1 MPCPTSSVERLTA
14 AIEAA
19 LAALPSG
26 RLVVGYS
33 GGMDSSLLLHCA
45 ARSEIARARGLCA
58 LHVHHGLHPDAD
70 AWAAHARARA
80 QALGVDCAVVRV
92 QVDPRGQ
99 GIEAAAREARLA
111 AFADALTHGGAVL
124 LAHHQD
130 DQAET
135 LLLRLLRGAAVDG
148 LGAMRA
154 VRAHGA
160 GLLVRPWL
168 DRPRALLRAAAQ
180 EAGIEWIE
188 DPANAD
194 PKHDRSWLRQQAWP
208 LLAAR
213 FPALG
218 ERLARLAGHAASVS
232 DEIEALA
239 AGQLDRLCAGD
250 PHSLSVGG
258 LLTLSDA
265 LFGAVLRRH
274 ARQFGVHP
282 LGFHEL
288 RRLREEVLLAR
299 PDANPVLRQDGH
311 QYRRYRDRIYL
322 LADAAVLPMGDRVID
337 WPSGQASIVLPGGLG
352 ELALESA
359 AGQALPATVDLQ
371 VRWRRGGECIRPSG
385 KPHTRELRL
394 LFQEQGVP
402 PWQRERVPLLWQ
414 GKELLAAVGVA
425 TSARLAELLPGAE
438 LRLR

>member
-1 MPCPTSSVERLTA
+1 VPCLSPTEQLIA

-19 LAALPSG
+19 LAVLPPG
-26 RLVVGYS
+26 PAIVGYS

-45 ARSEIARARGLCA
+45 ARSERVRVRGLRA

-70 AWAAHARARA
+70 AWAAHARTRA
-80 QALGVDCAVVRV
+80 QALGIACDVVRV
-92 QVDPRGQ
+92 RVDPRGQ

-111 AFADALTHGGAVL
+111 AFAEALSGGGAML

-135 LLLRLLRGAAVDG
+135 LLLRLLRGASVDG

-160 GLLVRPWL
+160 GLILRPWL
-168 DRPRALLRAAAQ
+168 DQPRAQLHQAAQ
-180 EAGIEWIE
+180 ELGIAWVE

-239 AGQLDRLCAGD
+239 AAQLERLGGGD
-250 PHSLSVGG
+250 PASLSADG
-258 LLTLSDA
+258 LLDLSDA
-265 LFGAVLRRH
+265 LFGAVLRRQ
-274 ARQFGVHP
+274 ARRLGVHP
-282 LGFHEL
+282 PGFHEL
-288 RRLREEVLLAR
+288 RRIRAEVLLAK
-299 PDANPVLRQDGH
+299 PDANPVLRQDGFE
-311 QYRRYRDRIYL
+311 YRRYRDRLYL
-322 LADAAVLPMGDRVID
+322 LDQRSAAPIGELTIE
-337 WPSGQASIVLPGGLG
+337 WPAGQPAVQLPGGLG
-352 ELALESA
+352 MLALVDAVGDAVPA
-359 AGQALPATVDLQ
+359 AVDL
-371 VRWRRGGECIRPSG
+371 RIGWRRGGERIRPVGSA
-385 KPHTRELRL
+385 HTRELRL

-402 PWQRERVPLLWQ
+402 PWRRERIPLLWH
-414 GKELLAAVGVA
+414 GGELLAAVGVA
-425 TSARLAELLPGAE
+425 SSARLAELLPGAE
-438 LRLR
+438 LRLH

>member
-1 MPCPTSSVERLTA
+1 MPCLSPTEQLIA

-19 LAALPSG
+19 LAALPPG
-26 RLVVGYS
+26 PAIVGYS

-45 ARSEIARARGLCA
+45 ARSERVRGRGLRA

-70 AWAAHARARA
+70 AWAAHARTRA
-80 QALGVDCAVVRV
+80 QALGIACDVVRV
-92 QVDPRGQ
+92 RVDPRGQ

-111 AFADALTHGGAVL
+111 AFAEALSGGGAML

-135 LLLRLLRGAAVDG
+135 LLLRLLRGASVDG

-160 GLLVRPWL
+160 GLILRPWL
-168 DRPRALLRAAAQ
+168 DQPRAQLHQAAQ
-180 EAGIEWIE
+180 ELGIAWVE

-239 AGQLDRLCAGD
+239 AAQLERLGGGD
-250 PHSLSVGG
+250 PASLSADG
-258 LLTLSDA
+258 LLDLSDA
-265 LFGAVLRRH
+265 LFGAVLRRQ
-274 ARQFGVHP
+274 ARRLGVHP
-282 LGFHEL
+282 PGFHEL
-288 RRLREEVLLAR
+288 RRIRAEVLLAK
-299 PDANPVLRQDGH
+299 PDANPVLRQDGFE
-311 QYRRYRDRIYL
+311 YRRYRDRLYL
-322 LADAAVLPMGDRVID
+322 LDQRSAAPIGELTIE
-337 WPSGQASIVLPGGLG
+337 WPAGQPAVQLPGGLG
-352 ELALESA
+352 MLALVDAVGDAVPA
-359 AGQALPATVDLQ
+359 AVDL
-371 VRWRRGGECIRPSG
+371 RIGWRRGGERIRPVGSA
-385 KPHTRELRL
+385 HTRELRL

-402 PWQRERVPLLWQ
+402 PWRRERIPLLWH
-414 GKELLAAVGVA
+414 GGELLAAVGVA
-425 TSARLAELLPGAE
+425 SSARLAELLPGAE
-438 LRLR
+438 LRLH

>member
-1 MPCPTSSVERLTA
+1 VPCLSPSEQLIA

-19 LAALPSG
+19 LAALLPG
-26 RLVVGYS
+26 PAIVGYS

-45 ARSEIARARGLCA
+45 ARSERVRGRGLRA

-70 AWAAHARARA
+70 AWAALARTRA
-80 QALGVDCAVVRV
+80 QALGIACDVVRV
-92 QVDPRGQ
+92 RVDPRGQ

-111 AFADALTHGGAVL
+111 AFAEALSGGGAML

-135 LLLRLLRGAAVDG
+135 LLLRLLRGASVDG

-160 GLLVRPWL
+160 GLILRPWL
-168 DRPRALLRAAAQ
+168 DQPRAQLHQAAQ
-180 EAGIEWIE
+180 ELGIAWVE

-239 AGQLDRLCAGD
+239 AAQLERLGGGD
-250 PHSLSVGG
+250 PASLSADG
-258 LLTLSDA
+258 LLDLSEA
-265 LFGAVLRRH
+265 LFGAVLRRQ
-274 ARQFGVHP
+274 ARRLGVHP
-282 LGFHEL
+282 PGFHEL
-288 RRLREEVLLAR
+288 RRIRAEVLLAK
-299 PDANPVLRQDGH
+299 PDANPVLRQDGFE
-311 QYRRYRDRIYL
+311 YRRYRDRLYL
-322 LADAAVLPMGDRVID
+322 LDQRSAAPIGELTIE
-337 WPSGQASIVLPGGLG
+337 WPAGQPAVQLPGGLG
-352 ELALESA
+352 TLALVDA
-359 AGQALPATVDLQ
+359 AGDAVPAAVDL
-371 VRWRRGGECIRPSG
+371 RIGWRRGGERIRPVGSA
-385 KPHTRELRL
+385 HTRELRL

-402 PWQRERVPLLWQ
+402 PWRRERIPLLWH
-414 GKELLAAVGVA
+414 GGELLAAVGVA
-425 TSARLAELLPGAE
+425 SSARLAELLPGAE
-438 LRLR
+438 LRLH